1 MKLFANRP
9 RMLALALICALFASV
24 MEAQSNPYDKFRN
37 REYSNKGYLSEEEE
51 MKMGEQVHQELLK
64 QIRLVEDRSLN
75 DYVNRLGQSLARRS
89 ERPNIQ
95 WRFYVVNDK
104 TLNAFATLGG
114 RVYVHSG
121 LIATTTNEAQLAS
134 VIGHEIGHVKH
145 AHTMSA
151 MRTAY
156 MASAG
161 RKAVAASSGTA
172 AKLADSELGALGEKI
187 FTSQF
192 SQSQETESDDY
203 GLAFMQKHKYNV
215 KALESAFRKL
225 ASLSGKQGGLDQMLS
240 SHPDPGSRADRM
252 RDKTG
257 GKKTIRFKNCIIA
270 AGSAAVHLPFIP
282 RDPRIVDSTGAL
294 ELRFVPKKMLV
305 IGGGIIGLEMA
316 TVYSTLGTRI
326 DVEPEAASCRIASSA
341 TTS

>member
-1 MKLFANRP
+1 MKKMTYIALAC
-9 RMLALALICALFASV
+9 ALALTGCVTTEGGSASGLSAVVSALNTTGAVGSGGSKTENQVGAAVDVFKAVTVSDAELKSV
-24 MEAQSNPYDKFRN
+24 ALQYRAYGDRTEKLAPPNNK
-37 REYSNKGYLSEEEE
+37 YSQRLERLTRKHVNEDGLQLNFKVYLSKDVNANATADGSIRVYAGL
-51 MKMGEQVHQELLK
+51 MDMMNDQELL
-64 QIRLVEDRSLN
+64 
-75 DYVNRLGQSLARRS
+75 G
-89 ERPNIQ
+89 
-95 WRFYVVNDK
+95 
-104 TLNAFATLGG
+104 
-114 RVYVHSG
+114 
-121 LIATTTNEAQLAS
+121 

-187 FTSQF
+187 FNSQF

-252 RDKTG
+252 RDKIG
-257 GKKTIRFKNCIIA
+257 GKK
-270 AGSAAVHLPFIP
+270 
-282 RDPRIVDSTGAL
+282 
-294 ELRFVPKKMLV
+294 
-305 IGGGIIGLEMA
+305 
-316 TVYSTLGTRI
+316 
-326 DVEPEAASCRIASSA
+326 
-341 TTS
+341 